1 MNKFKPQFE
10 SKSKPSL
17 VLKLAF
23 LQFIGTVVFSLILL
37 YCFDTREA
45 LSAFFGGLIAAIAS
59 IFFASRLFTT
69 KNDAQATEMLV
80 RFYFSVTF
88 KMLFTLVM
96 MAICII
102 VIKVS
107 MLPFII
113 AYLLAAVIMNL
124 VFLLVPT
131 NDIVDNSEVSSS
143 DVSNEVVVSSE
154 DRKGDDK
161 EF

>member
-1 MNKFKPQFE
+1 MNRSKPQFE

-23 LQFIGTVVFSLILL
+23 LQFFGSVVFSLVLL

-45 LSAFFGGLIAAIAS
+45 LSAFLGGSIAAIAS

-102 VIKVS
+102 FIKVS

-113 AYLLAAVIMNL
+113 AYLIAAVVINWL
-124 VFLLVPT
+124 FLL
-131 NDIVDNSEVSSS
+131 IAA
-143 DVSNEVVVSSE
+143 
-154 DRKGDDK
+154 R
-161 EF
+161 